1 MKFFLEIYKITNS
14 QIKGSFLSIIN
25 NIKKRYLYIKINIIL
40 GGLLNYLI
48 YNYIY

>member
-25 NIKKRYLYIKINIIL
+25 NIKKKVSLYKNKHHFRRFAKLFNI
-40 GGLLNYLI
+40 
-48 YNYIY
+48 